1 MQVIEKKGNT
11 QERQQKSQI
20 RGFWNVLMR
29 IERRYIIIAYTRG
42 VNILHNPP
50 PRILAE
56 YAPYHSIA

>member
-29 IERRYIIIAYTRG
+29 I
-42 VNILHNPP
+42 
-50 PRILAE
+50 
-56 YAPYHSIA
+56 